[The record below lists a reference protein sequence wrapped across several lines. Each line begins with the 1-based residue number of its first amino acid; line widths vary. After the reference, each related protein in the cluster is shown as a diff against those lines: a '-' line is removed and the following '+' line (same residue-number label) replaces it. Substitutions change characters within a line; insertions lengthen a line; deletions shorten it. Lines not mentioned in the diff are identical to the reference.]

1 MARITLLDGGVGQE
15 IAKRGSA
22 TDDPLWATRV
32 LLDRPGLTERVH
44 RDFFEAGATIA
55 TANTYAILPDRLSHD
70 GLGDRIGEL
79 RALAIEEA
87 RAARDAHG
95 FGLVAGAIGPLR
107 ATYRPDLFPDH
118 GTAVGEYTDVVTVLS
133 PETDLLI
140 FETVAS
146 VGHARAALA
155 AMQATKR
162 PCWLAVT
169 VSDTDGTRLRS
180 GEEVSELV
188 PLVRDSAAEAVLINC
203 SAPEAVG
210 DALDALAGVTCPR
223 GAYANGFETITE
235 EFLAAR
241 PAVDRLSARR
251 DMGPDRY
258 ADFAADWLSRGAEIV
273 GGCCETGPAHI
284 AAVARHLRAGGHEI
298 A

>member
-1 MARITLLDGGVGQE
+1 MARIRLLDGGVGQE
-15 IAKRGSA
+15 IAKRGA
-22 TDDPLWATRV
+22 VTDDPLWATRV

-44 RDFFEAGATIA
+44 RDFFAAGATIA
-55 TANTYAILPDRLSHD
+55 TANTYAILPDRLAHD

-107 ATYRPDLFPDH
+107 ASYRPDLFPEHDV
-118 GTAVGEYTDVVTVLS
+118 AVEEYTEVVTALS

-146 VGHARAALA
+146 VDHARAALA

-169 VSDTDGTRLRS
+169 VSDGDGSKLRS
-180 GEEVSELV
+180 GEDVSELV
-188 PLVRDSAAEAVLINC
+188 PLLRDSAAEAMLVNC
-203 SAPEAVG
+203 SAPEAMGV
-210 DALDALAGVTCPR
+210 ALDALGGVTCPR

-235 EFLAAR
+235 EFLSER
-241 PAVDRLSARR
+241 PTVDQLQGRR
-251 DMGPDRY
+251 DMGPERY
-258 ADFAADWLSRGAEIV
+258 ADFAADWIARGAEIV

-284 AAVARHLRAGGHEI
+284 AAIAGYLRASGHEI